1 MGRRVTLLFMAR
13 VDHKKIRQLIAQK
26 QKTVTDR
33 QFFSSRAFAAY
44 FADMALAQTRRY
56 GYHRRVKV
64 RTVWEPKNGNTAMT
78 NNELIWLNAGHPS
91 ITQHKS
97 RAERYAQLC
106 GLFAHE
112 LGHVLYTDFITSQT
126 HLTRLDSGFWYP
138 EPPPLRTSREQ
149 HAEEELW
156 DYSGDS
162 RKHQS
167 MVRFIMHDIMNI
179 LEDGYIEQRM
189 IAEYPGVLGQNLQAR
204 RASTFA
210 DMPTLSQV
218 IENEP
223 EQGHVWLTIQ
233 QALLSYMKWGELK
246 YGDTPLTDERVQVVF
261 GLLPELDKA
270 LLSRDLRD
278 RCRAA
283 NLIMVRCWHYIKDF
297 LDHCEEMAE
306 QATPGGDDSVA
317 VGILQQLVSA
327 LAGASA
333 AAEGSSAPATGAP
346 GKAAPPTSGST
357 AANRAKTAMLA
368 AQAAEESEEET
379 ENTAGSATGA
389 EEQEGDDGTESP
401 TPLGTSEDD
410 EENGSNGSGGL
421 GDELSAGSSDNQ
433 QPSNCQTVS
442 DTEQG
447 RLPQRQTDTLSVPEG
462 GTTEHDDT
470 YRGTGYA
477 NAASDIARIL
487 EAVAE
492 DAVHT
497 SLEKERK
504 RELNELAQSISYGNI
519 HNGVNMTVH
528 RICEVEPE
536 LRDEYDEV
544 ADDLLHIS
552 RQLQKSVT
560 QKLEDSRRGG
570 KQTSLLMGRRL
581 DAHAIARLDGRVFC
595 KNALPN
601 EAPALSV
608 GLLLDESGSMCSCD
622 RATYARATAIILY
635 DFCRALDIPIMV
647 YGHSTSSGCVDLY
660 SYAEFDAIDRDDRY
674 RLMDISSRGSNRDG
688 AALRYVAEQLAKR
701 TEDVKILMLVSD
713 GQPADS
719 GYYGTAAEE
728 DLRGVKQEYQRKGIL
743 FVAAA
748 IGADKDNIERIYGD
762 SFLDITDL
770 NKLPVKLAGIIKRYI
785 R

>member
-1 MGRRVTLLFMAR
+1 MAR

-126 HLTRLDSGFWYP
+126 HLTRRASGFWYP

-379 ENTAGSATGA
+379 ENTAGSAVGA

>member
-1 MGRRVTLLFMAR
+1 MAR

-346 GKAAPPTSGST
+346 GNAAPPTSGST

-368 AQAAEESEEET
+368 AQAAEEPEEET
-379 ENTAGSATGA
+379 ENTAGSAVGA

-581 DAHAIARLDGRVFC
+581 DAHAIARLDGHVFC

-647 YGHSTSSGCVDLY
+647 YGHSTSSGRVDLY

-728 DLRGVKQEYQRKGIL
+728 DLRGVKQEYQRKGVL

-770 NKLPVKLAGIIKRYI
+770 NKLPVKLAGIIMRYI

>member
-1 MGRRVTLLFMAR
+1 MAR

-346 GKAAPPTSGST
+346 CKAAPPTSGST

-379 ENTAGSATGA
+379 ENTAGSAVGA

-447 RLPQRQTDTLSVPEG
+447 RLPQRQTDTLSVPEV

-647 YGHSTSSGCVDLY
+647 YGHSTSSGRVDLY

>member
-1 MGRRVTLLFMAR
+1 MAR

-126 HLTRLDSGFWYP
+126 HLTRLDSGFWSP
-138 EPPPLRTSREQ
+138 EPPPLRTSRVQ

-379 ENTAGSATGA
+379 ENTAGSAVGA

-410 EENGSNGSGGL
+410 EENGSNGSGGP

>member
-1 MGRRVTLLFMAR
+1 MAR

-357 AANRAKTAMLA
+357 VANRAKTAMLA

-421 GDELSAGSSDNQ
+421 GDELSAGNSDNQ

-536 LRDEYDEV
+536 LCDEYDEV
-544 ADDLLHIS
+544 AGDLLHIS

-581 DAHAIARLDGRVFC
+581 DAHAIARLDGHVFC

-647 YGHSTSSGCVDLY
+647 YGHSTSSGRVDLY

>member
-1 MGRRVTLLFMAR
+1 MAR

-346 GKAAPPTSGST
+346 GNAAPPTSGST

-368 AQAAEESEEET
+368 AQAAEEPEEET

-647 YGHSTSSGCVDLY
+647 YGHSTSSGRVDLY

>member
-1 MGRRVTLLFMAR
+1 MAR

-379 ENTAGSATGA
+379 ENTAGSAVGA

-647 YGHSTSSGCVDLY
+647 YGHSTSSGRVDLY

-762 SFLDITDL
+762 SFLDITNL

>member
-1 MGRRVTLLFMAR
+1 MAR

-346 GKAAPPTSGST
+346 GNAAPPTSEST

-368 AQAAEESEEET
+368 AQAAEEPEEET
-379 ENTAGSATGA
+379 ENAAGSATGA

-647 YGHSTSSGCVDLY
+647 YGHSTSSGRVDLY

>member
-1 MGRRVTLLFMAR
+1 MAR

-78 NNELIWLNAGHPS
+78 NNELIWLNAGHSS

-179 LEDGYIEQRM
+179 LEDGYIEQRI

-297 LDHCEEMAE
+297 LDHCKEMAE

-346 GKAAPPTSGST
+346 GNAAPPTSGST

-379 ENTAGSATGA
+379 ENTAGSAVGA

-647 YGHSTSSGCVDLY
+647 YGHSTSSGRVDLY

>member
-1 MGRRVTLLFMAR
+1 MAR

-297 LDHCEEMAE
+297 LDHCEEVAE

-647 YGHSTSSGCVDLY
+647 YGHSTSSGRVDLY

>member
-1 MGRRVTLLFMAR
+1 MAR

-261 GLLPELDKA
+261 GLLPKLDKA

-346 GKAAPPTSGST
+346 GKAAPPTTGST

-368 AQAAEESEEET
+368 AQAAEEPEDET
-379 ENTAGSATGA
+379 ENAAGSATGA

-647 YGHSTSSGCVDLY
+647 YGHSTSSGRVDLY

>member
-1 MGRRVTLLFMAR
+1 MAR

-306 QATPGGDDSVA
+306 QATPGSDDSVA

-357 AANRAKTAMLA
+357 VANRAKTAMLA

-379 ENTAGSATGA
+379 ENAAGSAVGA
-389 EEQEGDDGTESP
+389 EEQEGDDGIESP

-536 LRDEYDEV
+536 LCDEYDEV
-544 ADDLLHIS
+544 AGDLLHIS

-581 DAHAIARLDGRVFC
+581 DAHAIARLDGHVFC

-647 YGHSTSSGCVDLY
+647 YGHSTSSGRVDLY

-674 RLMDISSRGSNRDG
+674 RLMDISSRGSNREG

>member
-1 MGRRVTLLFMAR
+1 MAR

-149 HAEEELW
+149 HAEEALW

-379 ENTAGSATGA
+379 ENTAGSAVGA

-647 YGHSTSSGCVDLY
+647 YGHSTSSGRVDLY

-762 SFLDITDL
+762 SFLDITNL

>member
-1 MGRRVTLLFMAR
+1 MAR

-64 RTVWEPKNGNTAMT
+64 RTVWEPKTGNTAMT

-357 AANRAKTAMLA
+357 VANRAKTAMLA

-379 ENTAGSATGA
+379 ENTAGSAVGA
-389 EEQEGDDGTESP
+389 EEQEGDDGIESP

-544 ADDLLHIS
+544 ACDLLHIS

-647 YGHSTSSGCVDLY
+647 YGHSTSSSRVDLY

>member
-1 MGRRVTLLFMAR
+1 MAR

-149 HAEEELW
+149 HAEEALW

-297 LDHCEEMAE
+297 LDHCKEMAE

-346 GKAAPPTSGST
+346 GNAAPPTSGST

-368 AQAAEESEEET
+368 AQAAEDSEEET
-379 ENTAGSATGA
+379 ENTAGSAVGA

-647 YGHSTSSGCVDLY
+647 YGHSTSSGRVDLY

>member
-1 MGRRVTLLFMAR
+1 MAR

-156 DYSGDS
+156 DYSGNS

-261 GLLPELDKA
+261 SLLPELDKA

-297 LDHCEEMAE
+297 LDHCKEMAE

-346 GKAAPPTSGST
+346 GNAAPPTSGST

-379 ENTAGSATGA
+379 ENTAGSAVGA

-647 YGHSTSSGCVDLY
+647 YGHSTSSGRVDLY
-660 SYAEFDAIDRDDRY
+660 SYTEFDAIDRDDRY

>member
-1 MGRRVTLLFMAR
+1 MAR

-33 QFFSSRAFAAY
+33 QFFSSRAFSAY

-97 RAERYAQLC
+97 RTERYAQLC

-126 HLTRLDSGFWYP
+126 HIRRLEAGFWYP
-138 EPPPLRTSREQ
+138 EQPPLRTSRERA
-149 HAEEELW
+149 AEEKLW
-156 DYSGDS
+156 DYSGES
-162 RKHQS
+162 RKHQK
-167 MVRFIMHDIMNI
+167 MVAFIMHDIMNI
-179 LEDGYIEQRM
+179 LEDGYVEQRM

-204 RASTFA
+204 RASSFA
-210 DMPTLSQV
+210 DLPTLSQI

-223 EQGHVWLTIQ
+223 EQGHIWLTIQ
-233 QALLSYMKWGELK
+233 QAILSYMKWGELK
-246 YGDTPLTDERVQVVF
+246 YGETPLTDERVQVVF

-283 NLIMVRCWHYIKDF
+283 NLIMVHCWHYIEDF
-297 LDHCEEMAE
+297 LAHCEDLAE
-306 QATPGGDDSVA
+306 DATPGGDDSVA

-333 AAEGSSAPATGAP
+333 AAEGNSSPAAAAP
-346 GKAAPPTSGST
+346 GKAAPPNSSPT
-357 AANRAKTAMLA
+357 ASNRAKTAMLA
-368 AQAAEESEEET
+368 AQATEDAEESEDGAEA
-379 ENTAGSATGA
+379 AGSAAAAGSAGDKEDA
-389 EEQEGDDGTESP
+389 ESTSPANASVEGEENNAGNLGDDLTAG
-401 TPLGTSEDD
+401 
-410 EENGSNGSGGL
+410 GSDAQKPNS
-421 GDELSAGSSDNQ
+421 
-433 QPSNCQTVS
+433 CQTVS

-447 RLPQRQTDTLSVPEG
+447 RLPHQQTDTLSVPEG
-462 GTTEHDDT
+462 GTTERDDA
-470 YRGTGYA
+470 YHGTGYA

-487 EAVAE
+487 ESVAE
-492 DAVHT
+492 DAVHS

-504 RELNELAQSISYGNI
+504 RELNELAQSISYGDI
-519 HNGVNMTVH
+519 HSGVNMTVH
-528 RICEVEPE
+528 RICEVDPD
-536 LRDEYDEV
+536 LREEYDEV
-544 ADDLLHIS
+544 AGDLLHIS

-560 QKLEDSRRGG
+560 QKLQDSRRGG

-581 DAHAIARLDGRVFC
+581 DSHAIARLDGRVFC

-635 DFCRALDIPIMV
+635 DFCRALGIPIMV
-647 YGHSTSSGCVDLY
+647 YGHSTSSGRVDLY

>member
-1 MGRRVTLLFMAR
+1 MAR

-357 AANRAKTAMLA
+357 VANRAKTAMLA

-379 ENTAGSATGA
+379 ENTAGSAVGA

-421 GDELSAGSSDNQ
+421 GDELSVGNSDNQ

>member
-1 MGRRVTLLFMAR
+1 MAR

-179 LEDGYIEQRM
+179 LEDGYIEQRI

-297 LDHCEEMAE
+297 LDHCEEVAE

-357 AANRAKTAMLA
+357 VANRAKTAMLA

-379 ENTAGSATGA
+379 ENTAGSAVGA

-647 YGHSTSSGCVDLY
+647 YGHSTSSGRVDLY

>member
-1 MGRRVTLLFMAR
+1 MAR

>member
-1 MGRRVTLLFMAR
+1 MAR

-297 LDHCEEMAE
+297 LDHCEEVAE

-379 ENTAGSATGA
+379 ENTAGSAVGA

-647 YGHSTSSGCVDLY
+647 YGHSTSSGRVDLY

>member
-1 MGRRVTLLFMAR
+1 MAR

-346 GKAAPPTSGST
+346 GNAAPPTSGST

-368 AQAAEESEEET
+368 AQAAEEPEEET

-389 EEQEGDDGTESP
+389 EEQEGDDGIESP

-647 YGHSTSSGCVDLY
+647 YGHSTSSGRVDLY

>member
-1 MGRRVTLLFMAR
+1 MAR

-297 LDHCEEMAE
+297 LDHCKEMAE

-346 GKAAPPTSGST
+346 GNAAPPTSGST

-379 ENTAGSATGA
+379 ENTAGSAVGA

-647 YGHSTSSGCVDLY
+647 YGHSTSSGRVDLY
-660 SYAEFDAIDRDDRY
+660 SYAEFVAIDRDDRY

>member
-1 MGRRVTLLFMAR
+1 MAR

-346 GKAAPPTSGST
+346 CKAAPPTSGST

-368 AQAAEESEEET
+368 AQAAEEPEEET
-379 ENTAGSATGA
+379 ENAAGSATGA

-421 GDELSAGSSDNQ
+421 GDDLSAGSSDNQ

-447 RLPQRQTDTLSVPEG
+447 RLPQRQTDALSVPEG

-647 YGHSTSSGCVDLY
+647 YGHSTSSGRVDLY

>member
-1 MGRRVTLLFMAR
+1 
-13 VDHKKIRQLIAQK
+13 
-26 QKTVTDR
+26 
-33 QFFSSRAFAAY
+33 
-44 FADMALAQTRRY
+44 
-56 GYHRRVKV
+56 
-64 RTVWEPKNGNTAMT
+64 
-78 NNELIWLNAGHPS
+78 
-91 ITQHKS
+91 
-97 RAERYAQLC
+97 
-106 GLFAHE
+106 
-112 LGHVLYTDFITSQT
+112 
-126 HLTRLDSGFWYP
+126 
-138 EPPPLRTSREQ
+138 
-149 HAEEELW
+149 
-156 DYSGDS
+156 
-162 RKHQS
+162 
-167 MVRFIMHDIMNI
+167 
-179 LEDGYIEQRM
+179 
-189 IAEYPGVLGQNLQAR
+189 
-204 RASTFA
+204 
-210 DMPTLSQV
+210 
-218 IENEP
+218 
-223 EQGHVWLTIQ
+223 
-233 QALLSYMKWGELK
+233 MKWGELK

-346 GKAAPPTSGST
+346 GNAAPPTSGST

-368 AQAAEESEEET
+368 AQAAEEPEDET
-379 ENTAGSATGA
+379 ENAAGSATGA

-447 RLPQRQTDTLSVPEG
+447 RLPQRQTDALSVPEG

-647 YGHSTSSGCVDLY
+647 YGHSTSSGRVDLY

>member
-1 MGRRVTLLFMAR
+1 MAR

-346 GKAAPPTSGST
+346 GKAAPPTTGST

-368 AQAAEESEEET
+368 AQAAEEPEEET
-379 ENTAGSATGA
+379 ENTAGSAVGA
-389 EEQEGDDGTESP
+389 EEQEGDDGTESL

-647 YGHSTSSGCVDLY
+647 YGHSTSSGRVDLY

>member
-1 MGRRVTLLFMAR
+1 MAR

-223 EQGHVWLTIQ
+223 EQGRVWLTIQ

-368 AQAAEESEEET
+368 AQAAEEPEEET
-379 ENTAGSATGA
+379 ENTAGSAVGA

-410 EENGSNGSGGL
+410 EETGSNGSGGL

-647 YGHSTSSGCVDLY
+647 YGHSTSSGRVDLY

>member
-1 MGRRVTLLFMAR
+1 MAR

-210 DMPTLSQV
+210 DMPTLSQL

-346 GKAAPPTSGST
+346 GNAAPPTSGST

-368 AQAAEESEEET
+368 AQAAEEPEEET
-379 ENTAGSATGA
+379 ENAAGSATGA

-647 YGHSTSSGCVDLY
+647 YGHSTSSGRVDLY

>member
-64 RTVWEPKNGNTAMT
+64 HTVWEPKNGNTAMT

-379 ENTAGSATGA
+379 ENTAGSAVGA

-647 YGHSTSSGCVDLY
+647 YGHSTSSGRVDLY

-762 SFLDITDL
+762 SFLDITNL

>member
-1 MGRRVTLLFMAR
+1 MAR

-138 EPPPLRTSREQ
+138 EPPPLRTSRVQ

-368 AQAAEESEEET
+368 AQAAEDSEEET
-379 ENTAGSATGA
+379 ENTAGSAVGA

-410 EENGSNGSGGL
+410 EENGSNGSGGP

>member
-1 MGRRVTLLFMAR
+1 MAR

-333 AAEGSSAPATGAP
+333 AAEGSSAPATGTP

-368 AQAAEESEEET
+368 AQAAEEPEEET
-379 ENTAGSATGA
+379 ENTAGSAVGA

-647 YGHSTSSGCVDLY
+647 YGHSTSSGRVDLY

>member
-1 MGRRVTLLFMAR
+1 MAR

-346 GKAAPPTSGST
+346 GNAAPPISEST

-368 AQAAEESEEET
+368 AQAAEEPEDET
-379 ENTAGSATGA
+379 ENAAGSATGA
-389 EEQEGDDGTESP
+389 EEQEGDDGAESP

-647 YGHSTSSGCVDLY
+647 YGHSTSSGRVDLY

-719 GYYGTAAEE
+719 GYYGTAA
-728 DLRGVKQEYQRKGIL
+728 
-743 FVAAA
+743 
-748 IGADKDNIERIYGD
+748 
-762 SFLDITDL
+762 
-770 NKLPVKLAGIIKRYI
+770 
-785 R
+785 

>member
-1 MGRRVTLLFMAR
+1 MAR

-333 AAEGSSAPATGAP
+333 AAEGSSAPATSAP

-368 AQAAEESEEET
+368 AQAAEEPEDET
-379 ENTAGSATGA
+379 ENAAGSATGA

-647 YGHSTSSGCVDLY
+647 YGHSTSSGRVDLY

-762 SFLDITDL
+762 SFLDITDP

>member
-1 MGRRVTLLFMAR
+1 MAR

-64 RTVWEPKNGNTAMT
+64 RTVWEPKTGNTAMT

-379 ENTAGSATGA
+379 ENAAGSATGA

-647 YGHSTSSGCVDLY
+647 YGHSTSSGRVDLY